1 MALGA
6 AAALALGLLAF
17 SAPAGDLAAALTA
30 TAAPAPVTAPRAV
43 ALPAPEAVVARPVP
57 VEPPVVATGPAP
69 VGGLR
74 VEVPQPL
81 VPVGVVPE
89 LEPRPDDPC
98 SAHGTPT
105 RIVPAVEPAG
115 PGAVRLSWRADSAPE
130 VRGYRV
136 QAVEQ
141 SLRPGR
147 QAAPPQVVV
156 AQPDGCAVVAATVAG
171 LAPGARYV
179 FWLEEEVT
187 DSLSARW
194 VQVGTSEPV
203 TVG

>member
-1 MALGA
+1 M
-6 AAALALGLLAF
+6 AALALGLLVL

-30 TAAPAPVTAPRAV
+30 TSSPAPAPVAAPRAV
-43 ALPAPEAVVARPVP
+43 ALPAPAAVVTRPAP

-74 VEVPQPL
+74 VEVPQPM

-89 LEPRPDDPC
+89 LDPRPDDPC
-98 SAHGTPT
+98 SAYGSPT

-141 SLRPGR
+141 SALPGR
-147 QAAPPQVVV
+147 RAAPPQVVV
-156 AQPDGCAVVAATVAG
+156 GQPGGCAVVGATVAG
-171 LAPGARYV
+171 LTPGARYV